1 MKIQHIERLKRSFID
16 TWDRAIV
23 RGNIASIFLLL
34 VSTLAIITIGAT
46 VIVFWHIDIDSTGQ
60 GVLEMV
66 WEVLLRAL
74 SPDQLS
80 NNRSWLGRTVLL
92 TITLLGLLIISTLIS
107 ISNSIIERRI
117 EGIRRGRSPI
127 HLENHLSI
135 LNWNDFGIKVLRE
148 IAAASSIGEEP
159 ERVSVLCD
167 QDPVDLMTEIRQKI
181 QKDIEKRPDIRK
193 WIKHPEKWITVR
205 RGNAHHTEDLHLL
218 SSIVNAKAAII
229 LHSEESDESQIIR
242 TVLAIHASL
251 QSNSPRKEQLNNI
264 DLPVISFLSQTS
276 LADRLDYRLA
286 VQSKNSSGI
295 ERRTI
300 NYIPISPEKI
310 RNGIETQVSRHRGLS
325 AVYLDLFNFDG
336 EELYIENGATFN
348 TTFGEL
354 LTSLHDAIPICVIR
368 NGEVDHWPN
377 WDTPINSEIE
387 VVLLSDNRS
396 NTEHQHNLAGQPITG
411 IRKSIPMSNE
421 SPENFL
427 FVGWNESAENL
438 ARALSRLLPSGS
450 NLTILLRESDQA
462 PQIFQFCGSNPSIL
476 QKGLEDPLDRLN
488 FLENIHHVVVFADLN
503 QSPQMSDAA
512 VLIDLI
518 ACRFHADQID
528 DEEQR
533 FTIVAELRRRSSRH
547 IAGARLADDLLVSDS
562 LMACMA
568 AQLAMDP
575 RLEKILN
582 GFLSIEEPTEIVT
595 RRVTKFNNPYAG
607 VSWKQLI
614 PMIAQETG
622 EIAIGFRRQG
632 QLEAFVELNPKRES
646 KVERNDEIILV
657 SRRSIVRQ

>member
-1 MKIQHIERLKRSFID
+1 MKSRNIERLKRSFID

-23 RGNIASIFLLL
+23 RGNLASIFLLL
-34 VSTLAIITIGAT
+34 ISTLSIITIGAF
-46 VIVFWHIDIDSTGQ
+46 VIVFWHINIDSAGQ

-80 NNRSWLGRTVLL
+80 NNRSWLGRIVLL
-92 TITLLGLLIISTLIS
+92 TITLLGLLIVSTLIS

-117 EGIRRGRSPI
+117 ESIRRGRAPV

-148 IAAASSIGEEP
+148 IAAASSIGRKP
-159 ERVSVLCD
+159 EKVSVLCD
-167 QDPVDLMTEIRQKI
+167 QDPVDLMTEIRQNI
-181 QKDIEKRPDIRK
+181 QKDIEKRPDLKK

-229 LHSEESDESQIIR
+229 LHDEETDESQIIR
-242 TVLAIHASL
+242 TVLAINASL
-251 QSNSPRKEQLNNI
+251 QSHSPRREQLNSI
-264 DLPVISFLSQTS
+264 DLSVISFLSQTS

-286 VQSKNSSGI
+286 VQSKNSI
-295 ERRTI
+295 ESQRRTI

-336 EELYIENGATFN
+336 EELYIENGSTFN
-348 TTFGEL
+348 TTFGDL
-354 LTSLHDAIPICVIR
+354 LSSLDDAIPICIIE
-368 NGEVDHWPN
+368 NGEVNHWPN
-377 WDTPINSEIE
+377 WDMRIDSTVE
-387 VVLLSDNRS
+387 VVLLAENRS
-396 NTEHQHNLAGQPITG
+396 KAEHQPNLITNQIFG
-411 IRKSIPMSNE
+411 DRKSIPMSNE
-421 SPENFL
+421 FPENFL

-438 ARALSRLLPSGS
+438 AKALSHLLPDSS
-450 NLTILLRESDQA
+450 KLTVLLRESDQF
-462 PQIFQFCGSNPSIL
+462 PQISHFCGTSPVVL
-476 QKGLEDPLDRLN
+476 QKGLEDPLDRMN

-503 QSPQMSDAA
+503 QSPQLSDAA

-582 GFLSIEEPTEIVT
+582 GFLSIDEPTEIVT
-595 RRVTKFNNPYAG
+595 RRVSKFKNPYAG
-607 VSWKQLI
+607 VSWKKLI
-614 PMIAQETG
+614 PSIALETG
-622 EIAIGFRRQG
+622 EIPIGFRRQG
-632 QLEAFVELNPKRES
+632 ELEAFVELNPNRETL
-646 KVERNDEIILV
+646 VEQLDEIILV
-657 SRRSIVRQ
+657 SRRAIVK